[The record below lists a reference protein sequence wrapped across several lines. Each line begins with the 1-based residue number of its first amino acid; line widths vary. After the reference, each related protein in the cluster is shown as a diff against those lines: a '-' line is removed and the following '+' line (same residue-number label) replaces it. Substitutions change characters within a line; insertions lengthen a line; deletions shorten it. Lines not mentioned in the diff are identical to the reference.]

1 MATAAF
7 PRTARLTA
15 PHSYQ
20 QVFKQGRRGR
30 DALLGVVVQANGL
43 TAARLGLAV
52 SRKVSTRA
60 VVRNRIKRVARE
72 VFRRRR
78 AELPSVD
85 IVMIAYPPAAAATN
99 AALAQ
104 SLWELSVKL
113 AKSCARS

>member
-15 PHSYQ
+15 PKSYQ
-20 QVFKQGRRGR
+20 QVFKQGRRAR
-30 DALLGVVVQANGL
+30 DPLIGVVVRGNDL
-43 TAARLGLAV
+43 IAARLGVVV

-78 AELPSVD
+78 TELPPAD
-85 IVMIAYPPAAAATN
+85 IVVIAYPPAATATN

-104 SLWELSVKL
+104 SIWQLSSKL
-113 AKSCARS
+113 AKSCVRS